1 MAIIKCKM
9 CGGDLALTEGQ
20 SVAECEYCG
29 TLQTVPSGDNEKKL
43 TFFARAN
50 RLRAACEFDTAAA
63 IYEQIIAEFPS
74 EAEAYWGLVLCKY
87 GIEYVDDPGT
97 GKKIPTCHRSS
108 FDSVLTDVNFDLAV
122 ANADVVAR
130 RVYRRE
136 AEELERIR
144 QGILNVSSS
153 EAPYDIFICY
163 KETDSSGNRTVDSVL
178 AQDIYDTLTDK
189 GYRVFFSRISLEDK
203 LGQAYEPY
211 IFAALNSAKIM
222 LAVGTSFENYNAVWV
237 KNEWSRYLKII
248 SQDKS
253 KHLFPCYKNIDPYDM
268 PREFAHLQGQDM
280 GKVGAMQDLI
290 RGIEKHL
297 PRNTA
302 PVRETVVRERVVV
315 QQSFSDP
322 GTAALVT
329 RGKMALEDKAW
340 AKADK
345 FFEDALNRDAE
356 CAEAYLGKV
365 LALERCGSLSAM
377 VAQHI
382 SACVQAE
389 EQKAL
394 INEKTDKFLGDV
406 LSKTAELAGAI
417 SADVG
422 DKAAGLSDLAKRYLV
437 STPVVQKVSL
447 PLDIDRT
454 QRAIRLYRLPNYL
467 DVETIREMYSYD
479 LSYESK
485 EEFRKQ
491 QRIAEE
497 AFWNTNKNLNRA
509 VRFAEGTLAE
519 ELAYV
524 KKDMLSALDRRI
536 QQAAEESREARE
548 KVKAAYADFLDRTD
562 KMVEQLH
569 KDLLVRRE
577 EDYQTLIQT
586 GETETDGQTL
596 LNVADAL
603 TEMGEFKDARL
614 YAAKFR
620 KKGSDAREEEA
631 MEADRVRYYEAQERE
646 RKRKKKKRN
655 SRIRALIILVAF
667 IALCVVAVIST
678 EKDYKEADALLS
690 EGKYAEAAQAF
701 EALGEFDDSADKA
714 REAAYLRA
722 LELLEAEDYD
732 AAIDAFADL
741 GDYKDSRQKL
751 EEARYLKQF
760 APAEDLL
767 TQGRT
772 AEAAMAFYKLGDK
785 QRSFELWD
793 QVAQRETVSAGV
805 YHTVGLKT
813 DGTLIV
819 AGSNLDPN
827 SKKLPPAGEGQCDV
841 QDWTDIVAVSAGG
854 YHTVGLK
861 KDGTVIAIGLNKGGQ
876 CDVGDWTDIVAI
888 SANAAC
894 TVGLRADG
902 TVIATGVNEYGEC
915 DVGDWQNIVAI
926 SAGSGHTVGLKAD
939 GTVVAVGLNHG
950 AQCEVNEWTDI
961 IAISANHYVTVG
973 LKRDGTVVATGSN
986 YEGQCNI
993 TEWQDMAAITVGHN
1007 HTVGLCAD
1015 GTLVAVGA
1023 YWRKGYNNVVKDW
1036 SDIVAI
1042 SASMQH
1048 TVALRADGT
1057 VLAVGDS
1064 FSGRLK
1070 VEDWTDIALPGELTM
1085 VAPEQTGLT
1094 ASAATVG
1101 PLTVVNSAAVFV
1113 GNAENP

>member
-9 CGGDLALTEGQ
+9 CGGDLDFRPGET
-20 SVAECEYCG
+20 VAECEYCG

-87 GIEYVDDPGT
+87 GIEYVDDPAT

-108 FDSVLTDVNFDLAV
+108 FDSVLTDVNYDLAV

-144 QGILNVSSS
+144 QGILSVSSS

-163 KETDSSGNRTVDSVL
+163 KETDPSGNRTVDSVL

-297 PRNTA
+297 PHNTA

-365 LALERCGSLSAM
+365 LAQERCGSLSAM

-394 INEKTDKFLGDV
+394 INEKTDKFLGNV

-491 QRIAEE
+491 QHIAEE

-646 RKRKKKKRN
+646 RKKAKKKRN
-655 SRIRALIILVAF
+655 RRIVVLTVLAGF
-667 IALCVVAVIST
+667 IALCVVAVTST
-678 EKDYKEADALLS
+678 EKDYKNAETLLA

-714 REAAYLRA
+714 KEAAYLRG
-722 LELLEAEDYD
+722 LELLESENYEG
-732 AAIDAFADL
+732 AIAVFQEL
-741 GDYKDSRQKL
+741 GDYKDSKVKL
-751 EEARYLKQF
+751 AEAERAKQF
-760 APAEDLL
+760 APAEELL
-767 TQGRT
+767 EQGKT
-772 AEAAMAFYKLGDK
+772 AEAAMMFYKLGDK
-785 QRSFELWD
+785 ARSVTLWREITPLQTISASD
-793 QVAQRETVSAGV
+793 GVTVALTNEGKVLMAGYNDSRQKEITEQDDIVSVSTNGNHTAALKADGTVVACGADYHDKCQVSDWTDIIQIETGGNS
-805 YHTVGLKT
+805 TVGLK
-813 DGTLIV
+813 
-819 AGSNLDPN
+819 S
-827 SKKLPPAGEGQCDV
+827 
-841 QDWTDIVAVSAGG
+841 
-854 YHTVGLK
+854 
-861 KDGTVIAIGLNKGGQ
+861 DGTVVATGYSENGQ
-876 CDVGDWTDIVAI
+876 LDVSDWRDIVAI
-888 SANAAC
+888 SA
-894 TVGLRADG
+894 
-902 TVIATGVNEYGEC
+902 
-915 DVGDWQNIVAI
+915 
-926 SAGSGHTVGLKAD
+926 SAHTVGLKAD
-939 GTVVAVGLNHG
+939 GTVLAVGAEG
-950 AQCEVNEWTDI
+950 FDYGQKKVSEWTDI
-961 IAISANHYVTVG
+961 VAVSAGNAFTVG
-973 LKRDGTVVATGSN
+973 LKADGTVMICGSYIEPYVGITEVTGS
-986 YEGQCNI
+986 
-993 TEWQDMAAITVGHN
+993 
-1007 HTVGLCAD
+1007 
-1015 GTLVAVGA
+1015 
-1023 YWRKGYNNVVKDW
+1023 VVLDW
-1036 SDIVAI
+1036 TDIVAI
-1042 SASMQH
+1042 SAG
-1048 TVALRADGT
+1048 TNYFAGLRNDGT
-1057 VLAVGDS
+1057 VIVCSDEYKTNIKAPDWTDIVAIAAGENHLVGLKSDGTIVTTGKV
-1064 FSGRLK
+1064 SGN
-1070 VEDWTDIALPGELTM
+1070 VAQWTDIALPGELPI

>member
-9 CGGDLALTEGQ
+9 CGGDLDFRPGET
-20 SVAECEYCG
+20 VAECEYCG

-144 QGILNVSSS
+144 QGILSVSSS
-153 EAPYDIFICY
+153 EVPYDIFICY
-163 KETDSSGNRTVDSVL
+163 KETDPSGNRTVDSVL

-536 QQAAEESREARE
+536 QQAAEESRDARE

-577 EDYQTLIQT
+577 EDYQTLVQT

-646 RKRKKKKRN
+646 RKKAKKKRN
-655 SRIRALIILVAF
+655 RRIVIF
-667 IALCVVAVIST
+667 TVVALFAAMVAIGT
-678 EKDYKEADALLS
+678 VGLNNDYAAADALLAA
-690 EGKYAEAAQAF
+690 GQYAQAAQAF
-701 EALGEFDDSADKA
+701 RELDTWKDSAD
-714 REAAYLRA
+714 RA
-722 LELLEAEDYD
+722 LEASYLYGKELLANKDYD
-732 AAIDAFADL
+732 AAREIFQSL
-741 GDYKDSRQKL
+741 GDYQDSRQL
-751 EEARYLKQF
+751 VAEMGLAQQYQAAEA
-760 APAEDLL
+760 LL
-767 TQGRT
+767 DAGRA
-772 AEAAMAFYKLGDK
+772 AEAALAFAKMGNYGD
-785 QRSFELWD
+785 
-793 QVAQRETVSAGV
+793 A
-805 YHTVGLKT
+805 
-813 DGTLIV
+813 
-819 AGSNLDPN
+819 
-827 SKKLPPAGEGQCDV
+827 
-841 QDWTDIVAVSAGG
+841 
-854 YHTVGLK
+854 
-861 KDGTVIAIGLNKGGQ
+861 
-876 CDVGDWTDIVAI
+876 
-888 SANAAC
+888 
-894 TVGLRADG
+894 
-902 TVIATGVNEYGEC
+902 
-915 DVGDWQNIVAI
+915 
-926 SAGSGHTVGLKAD
+926 
-939 GTVVAVGLNHG
+939 
-950 AQCEVNEWTDI
+950 
-961 IAISANHYVTVG
+961 
-973 LKRDGTVVATGSN
+973 
-986 YEGQCNI
+986 
-993 TEWQDMAAITVGHN
+993 
-1007 HTVGLCAD
+1007 
-1015 GTLVAVGA
+1015 
-1023 YWRKGYNNVVKDW
+1023 
-1036 SDIVAI
+1036 
-1042 SASMQH
+1042 
-1048 TVALRADGT
+1048 
-1057 VLAVGDS
+1057 
-1064 FSGRLK
+1064 
-1070 VEDWTDIALPGELTM
+1070 
-1085 VAPEQTGLT
+1085 
-1094 ASAATVG
+1094 
-1101 PLTVVNSAAVFV
+1101 
-1113 GNAENP
+1113 